1 MFLMTACPSDDL
13 VFRVQVATEFDP
25 LKCNPGLPERSWD
38 LTPPTRV
45 WSLLEPEEGERRVL
59 EGGSLLC
66 TGIAGTGKT
75 TYMRGLVERLRKD
88 GKVVDIIS
96 KTHTASRRAGGVTA
110 DHWVRRHVM
119 HGAPKCD
126 VLWIDEISQLDVGLW
141 LQINK
146 LASTMQFLLSGD
158 FNQFSPL
165 GNTFRGSTVSESAFE
180 DSGLLH
186 TLSGGNKVVLTTC
199 RRSEAVLFDFYSSL
213 IAGGS
218 RFELRVAD
226 AVRHARVYFPDTAP
240 ARWNLVISH
249 QRRIRIN
256 RSYNDREAS
265 PEAVTLEVKG
275 KAAHGNAAQTMKLW
289 PGIQLLGCVSS
300 EKKGMRN
307 GCLYT
312 VESVGADAVKLE
324 GLGSFTFEQTTLW
337 LRLSYAQTYASCQGT
352 EFTESLCLW
361 DVAHKSCSMRHL
373 FVGMSRA
380 SQGAAVSLQN

>member
-1 MFLMTACPSDDL
+1 M
-13 VFRVQVATEFDP
+13 
-25 LKCNPGLPERSWD
+25 
-38 LTPPTRV
+38 
-45 WSLLEPEEGERRVL
+45 

-75 TYMRGLVERLRKD
+75 TYVRGIVERLRKD

-119 HGAPKCD
+119 HGVPRCD

-141 LQINK
+141 LQVNK
-146 LASTMQFLLSGD
+146 LANTAMQFLLSGD

-165 GNTFRGSTVSESAFE
+165 GNTFRGATVNESAFE
-180 DSGLLH
+180 LSGLLH
-186 TLSGGNKVVLTTC
+186 TLCGGNKVVLTTC

-213 IAGGS
+213 IVGGS
-218 RFELRVAD
+218 RFEPQVAD

-256 RSYNDREAS
+256 RAYNTREAP

-275 KAAHGNAAQTMKLW
+275 KAAHGNAAQTMKIW
-289 PGIQLLGCVSS
+289 PGLQLLGCVSS
-300 EKKGMRN
+300 EKKGIRN

-312 VESVGADAVKLE
+312 VICVGENAVRLE
-324 GLGSFTFEQTTLW
+324 GLPTTFTFEQTTLW

-361 DVAHKSCSMRHL
+361 DVSHKYFSMRHL
-373 FVGMSRA
+373 FVGLSRA
-380 SQGAAVSLQN
+380 AQGAFVSLQN